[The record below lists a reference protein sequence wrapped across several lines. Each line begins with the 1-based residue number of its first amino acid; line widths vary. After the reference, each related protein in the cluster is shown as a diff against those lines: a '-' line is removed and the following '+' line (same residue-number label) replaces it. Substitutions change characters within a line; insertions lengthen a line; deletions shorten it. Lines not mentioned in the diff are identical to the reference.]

1 MASAPLVPPLPPP
14 APPPASTS
22 GPFEPALA
30 PPGPAHPLPLS
41 RAPGRGS
48 GGRRLYR
55 ALLTRFDAR
64 HLGYLTP
71 DEQTRAMAFLE
82 ARRPR
87 VYRMVLRRFPSP
99 AAFFRYL
106 SQLPPAQ

>member
-1 MASAPLVPPLPPP
+1 V
-14 APPPASTS
+14 
-22 GPFEPALA
+22 
-30 PPGPAHPLPLS
+30 
-41 RAPGRGS
+41 
-48 GGRRLYR
+48 
-55 ALLTRFDAR
+55 LLTRFDAR

-71 DEQTRAMAFLE
+71 DEQTRAMAFLA

-87 VYRMVLRRFPSP
+87 VYQMVLRRFPSP